1 MTRHRLRP
9 RLLSALAAAALTF
22 AVVSGGAW
30 STGSAAVASPE
41 RSAHTASTAD
51 GLVAVEVSPSDGGAV
66 EPASLTSFGITLT
79 NGTEADLPAGS
90 VSLAITTARIT
101 GTAALDA
108 WLDTSGTDA
117 AATPT
122 GTTVVRTIEIPE
134 LIAGQQYVVSGLD
147 FTAPALGF
155 DDGDDWGSYGV
166 SAGYTAGDTAAGG
179 RTAVVWR
186 AQGQPAA
193 ASVAVV
199 APLTVPISSGGLID
213 ADALTELTSDDGA
226 LTTQLDALFGEQIA
240 LGIDPRIIA
249 SIRALGTRAPESAV
263 AWLTRLEAAPNE
275 TFALQYG
282 DAEPAVQAEAGLDQ
296 LLKPTS
302 FSFAL
307 DVADFPVVQP
317 TETPTPTGSTTPGPD
332 DVGPT
337 PQTGASP
344 ATSSSDATGAAAPSE
359 TPTPTPSPSETP
371 AQPVPTVP
379 TMDEL
384 LAWSYTLP
392 GIVWA
397 GGAVTDADLA
407 VFAASGG
414 TVAMIDGANT
424 TATGQSLRGSAAV
437 GTTPTLLTDHGLAD
451 SLGAAAAAT
460 TEGAFDSAIA
470 DVNARAAAIGT
481 EGSAGGTVVAV
492 LPRGVDATLPALA
505 DTVNALRSLPATTQT
520 SLASVLAEPPA
531 TAALGAMAPDGERV
545 SDVQV
550 LLADEQDVA
559 AFSSVLDDPELLTG
573 RERATLLSSLAAGW
587 LSGEDGWGSA
597 VTAQQERTDT
607 VLASVR
613 VTDSSRINM
622 VGGEVSL
629 PFAVRNDLPYPV
641 TVVMEASPS
650 NGRLSISGSVTQEIA
665 ADSRATVLVPVQSQI
680 GNGDVTLRLQLFST
694 DGQAIGDQSFVGV
707 NVRADWEG
715 IGAVIL
721 ALLVALLF
729 VSGVVRMVLS
739 RRAKRRGAGATSTAP
754 ADAPDSGQLPAEE
767 PPVESSPGRQETNG

>member
-1 MTRHRLRP
+1 MTRHRHRP
-9 RLLSALAAAALTF
+9 RLLSALAAAALSF
-22 AVVSGGAW
+22 AVVSAGGW
-30 STGSAAVASPE
+30 STGSSAIASPE
-41 RSAHTASTAD
+41 LSANTASTPD
-51 GLVAVEVSPSDGGAV
+51 GLVSVEVSPSDGGAV
-66 EPASLTSFGITLT
+66 EPSSLTSFGITLT
-79 NGTEADLPAGS
+79 NGTDADLPAGS
-90 VSLAITTARIT
+90 VSVAVTTARIT

-108 WLDTSGTDA
+108 WLDTTGADA
-117 AATPT
+117 AATPA
-122 GTTVVRTIEIPE
+122 GTTVVRTIDIPE

-147 FTAPALGF
+147 FTPPALGF
-155 DDGDDWGSYGV
+155 DDTDAWGSYGV
-166 SAGYTAGDTAAGG
+166 SAGYVAGDTAAGG
-179 RTAVVWR
+179 RTALVWR
-186 AQGQPAA
+186 AQGQPTSAT
-193 ASVAVV
+193 VALV
-199 APLTVPISSGGLID
+199 APLTAPLSYGGLLD
-213 ADALTELTSDDGA
+213 ADELTELTADDGA

-249 SIRALGTRAPESAV
+249 SVRALGTRAPESAV
-263 AWLTRLEAAPNE
+263 AWLARLEAAPNE

-282 DAEPAVQAEAGLDQ
+282 DAEPAVQAEAGLDR
-296 LLKPTS
+296 LLTPSS

-307 DVADFPVVQP
+307 NVADFPVVQP
-317 TETPTPTGSTTPGPD
+317 TETPTPTGSPTTRPD
-332 DVGPT
+332 DVQPT
-337 PQTGASP
+337 PQAGSSTT
-344 ATSSSDATGAAAPSE
+344 TSSDPSAAATPSE
-359 TPTPTPSPSETP
+359 EPTPTPSPSETP
-371 AQPVPTVP
+371 GQAVPTVP

-384 LAWSYTLP
+384 LSWSYSLP
-392 GIVWA
+392 SIVWA

-414 TVAMIDGANT
+414 TVTMLDSANT
-424 TATGQSLRGSAAV
+424 TDTGQTVRASATIGASQ
-437 GTTPTLLTDHGLAD
+437 TLLADHGLAE
-451 SLGAAAAAT
+451 SLGGAAAAT
-460 TEGAFDSAIA
+460 TDAAFESAIA

-481 EGSAGGTVVAV
+481 EGSSGGTVVAV
-492 LPRGVDATLPALA
+492 LPRGVDATLPALGE
-505 DTVNALRSLPATTQT
+505 TVNALRSLPATTQT
-520 SLASVLAEPPA
+520 SLAATLAEPPA
-531 TAALGAMAPDGERV
+531 AATLGAMTPDSERV

-550 LLADEQDVA
+550 LLDEEQDVT
-559 AFSSVLDDPELLTG
+559 AFSSVLDEPELLTG

-587 LSGEDGWGSA
+587 LRAEDAWGSA

-665 ADSRATVLVPVQSQI
+665 ADSRATVLIPVQSQI

-694 DGQAIGDQSFVGV
+694 SGQAIGDQSFVGV

-715 IGAVIL
+715 IGAVVL

-739 RRAKRRGAGATSTAP
+739 RRAKRRASGGTSA
-754 ADAPDSGQLPAEE
+754 ASAAAPDSGQPPGDE

>member
-1 MTRHRLRP
+1 MTRHRHRP
-9 RLLSALAAAALTF
+9 RLLSALAAAALSF
-22 AVVSGGAW
+22 AVVSAGGW
-30 STGSAAVASPE
+30 STGSSAIASPE
-41 RSAHTASTAD
+41 LSANTASTPD
-51 GLVAVEVSPSDGGAV
+51 GLVSVEVSPSDGGAV
-66 EPASLTSFGITLT
+66 EPSSLTSFGITLT
-79 NGTEADLPAGS
+79 NGTDADLPAGS
-90 VSLAITTARIT
+90 VSVAITTARIT

-108 WLDTSGTDA
+108 WLDTTGADA
-117 AATPT
+117 AATPA
-122 GTTVVRTIEIPE
+122 GTTVVRTIDIPE

-147 FTAPALGF
+147 FTPPALGF
-155 DDGDDWGSYGV
+155 DDTDAWGSYGV
-166 SAGYTAGDTAAGG
+166 SAGYVAGDTAAGG
-179 RTAVVWR
+179 RTALVWR
-186 AQGQPAA
+186 AQGQPTSAT
-193 ASVAVV
+193 VALV
-199 APLTVPISSGGLID
+199 APLTVPLSYGGLLD
-213 ADALTELTSDDGA
+213 ADELTELTADDGA

-263 AWLTRLEAAPNE
+263 AWLARLEAAPNE

-282 DAEPAVQAEAGLDQ
+282 DAEPAVQAEAGLDR
-296 LLKPTS
+296 LLTPSS

-307 DVADFPVVQP
+307 NVADFPVVQP
-317 TETPTPTGSTTPGPD
+317 TETPTPTASPTTGPD
-332 DVGPT
+332 DVQPT
-337 PQTGASP
+337 PQAGSSP
-344 ATSSSDATGAAAPSE
+344 ATSSEPSAAATPSE
-359 TPTPTPSPSETP
+359 EPAPTPSPSETP
-371 AQPVPTVP
+371 GQAVPTVP

-384 LAWSYTLP
+384 LRWSYSLP
-392 GIVWA
+392 SIVWA

-414 TVAMIDGANT
+414 TVTLLDSANT
-424 TATGQSLRGSAAV
+424 TDTGQSVRASATV
-437 GTTPTLLTDHGLAD
+437 GTAQTLLADHGLAE
-451 SLGAAAAAT
+451 SLGDAAAAT
-460 TEGAFDSAIA
+460 TDAAFESAIA

-481 EGSAGGTVVAV
+481 EGSSGGTVVAV

-520 SLASVLAEPPA
+520 SLAATLAEPPA
-531 TAALGAMAPDGERV
+531 AATLGAMAPDSERV

-550 LLADEQDVA
+550 LLDEEQDVT
-559 AFSSVLDDPELLTG
+559 AFSSVLDEPELLTG

-587 LSGEDGWGSA
+587 LRTEGDWGSA
-597 VTAQQERTDT
+597 VTGQQERTDT

-694 DGQAIGDQSFVGV
+694 SGQAIGEQSFVGV

-715 IGAVIL
+715 IGAVVL

-739 RRAKRRGAGATSTAP
+739 RRAKRRGSGATSAAP
-754 ADAPDSGQLPAEE
+754 TDAPDGGQPPGDE

>member
-1 MTRHRLRP
+1 MTRHRHRP
-9 RLLSALAAAALTF
+9 RLLSALAAAALSF
-22 AVVSGGAW
+22 AVVSAGAW
-30 STGSAAVASPE
+30 STGSSAIASPE
-41 RSAHTASTAD
+41 RSAHTASTPD
-51 GLVAVEVSPSDGGAV
+51 GLVSVEVSPSDGGAV
-66 EPASLTSFGITLT
+66 EPSSLTSFGITLT
-79 NGTEADLPAGS
+79 NGTDADLPAGS
-90 VSLAITTARIT
+90 VSLAVTTARIT

-108 WLDTSGTDA
+108 WLDTTGADA
-117 AATPT
+117 SATPA
-122 GTTVVRTIEIPE
+122 GATVVRTIEIPE

-147 FTAPALGF
+147 FTPPALGL
-155 DDGDDWGSYGV
+155 DDADAWGSYGV
-166 SAGYTAGDTAAGG
+166 SAGYVAGDTAAGG
-179 RTAVVWR
+179 RTALVWR
-186 AQGQPAA
+186 AQGQPA
-193 ASVAVV
+193 STTMAVV
-199 APLTVPISSGGLID
+199 APLTVPIGYGGLLD
-213 ADALTELTSDDGA
+213 ADELTELTADDGA

-249 SIRALGTRAPESAV
+249 SIRALGTRAPEGAV
-263 AWLTRLEAAPNE
+263 SWLARLEAAPNE

-282 DAEPAVQAEAGLDQ
+282 DAEPAVQAEAGLDR
-296 LLKPTS
+296 LLTPSS
-302 FSFAL
+302 FAFAL
-307 DVADFPVVQP
+307 DVADFPIVPP
-317 TETPTPTGSTTPGPD
+317 TETPSPTGSPTSEPD
-332 DVGPT
+332 EAQPT

-344 ATSSSDATGAAAPSE
+344 AISSEDAAAATPSE
-359 TPTPTPSPSETP
+359 EPTPTPSPSETP

-384 LAWSYTLP
+384 LAWSYSLP
-392 GIVWA
+392 TIVWA
-397 GGAVTDADLA
+397 NGAVTDADLA

-414 TVAMIDGANT
+414 TVALIDSANT
-424 TATGQSLRGSAAV
+424 SDSGQTPRASSTV
-437 GTTPTLLTDHGLAD
+437 GTTQTLLADHGLAE
-451 SLGAAAAAT
+451 SLADAAAAT
-460 TEGAFDSAIA
+460 TDGAFDSAIA
-470 DVNARAAAIGT
+470 DVSARAAAIGT

-492 LPRGVDATLPALA
+492 LPRGVDAPLPALG
-505 DTVNALRSLPATTQT
+505 DTVNALRTLPATAQT
-520 SLASVLAEPPA
+520 SVAAALLEPP
-531 TAALGAMAPDGERV
+531 TVVTLGGLAPDDVRV

-550 LLADEQDVA
+550 LVDEEQDVT

-694 DGQAIGDQSFVGV
+694 SGQAIGDQSFVGV

-715 IGAVIL
+715 IGAVVL

-729 VSGVVRMVLS
+729 VSGVIRMVLG
-739 RRAKRRGAGATSTAP
+739 RRAKRRAAAAVPATSD
-754 ADAPDSGQLPAEE
+754 DAQRTGQRPGGE